1 MAAVLL
7 YKDNFQLLFSM
18 KQIVYTKL
26 CILTATYG
34 PAEGRRLIDGK
45 LVDYSNKET
54 FVPYTRDVL
63 PFLRAL
69 MCLSCDYDD
78 DDDAFDDDKKDNERM
93 VQEVTC
99 REGITSHNLDDG
111 DGHNIDD
118 GDQKP
123 AAISCN
129 MKIQTSQ
136 MQRSIQNAFPLMDS
150 PMNTVFGDCCPGT
163 TKVLKVEYSF
173 RDYYFYD
180 SSNDDD
186 TGVKTGVKTGDTNT
200 GGRTNHCI
208 SSQVFTS
215 TFREHEIPVIL
226 KRQEPLHLMNDDNYD
241 LAKNNPQME
250 EIGGKAK
257 PENGSKTDVK
267 MPSSPSRRLVH
278 NQQHLLLPVILPFL
292 EVRQRARC
300 QLVCRSWRDQVKEQ
314 GITAVIDVNDAALFP
329 KHMMNF
335 TAASSP
341 SIISLLR
348 TRQTS
353 LSDTS
358 SPPTSSSIH
367 SHQSRSILR
376 GLLKHSYASLESL
389 VLNDHIPL
397 QPAIDL
403 HPSLPHLRKLKRL
416 DISRIPSITDDTL
429 NLISTHIGKRL
440 EVLYVKGLRQI
451 SNQGI
456 VHLVKSCFNLRV
468 LDVSDVHQ
476 LSDDAGIA
484 IGNNLAK
491 LEVLHGKDN
500 YKLTNQSVDI
510 VTRNCKQLV
519 QITLWGNI
527 GLKHVDFS
535 VDTAT
540 HDDILQNSDNMP
552 RRPPLLNI
560 PPTKLILLNLW
571 GCHGLD
577 DTAAKRLTAL
587 PHLRS
592 LCVSECHRLTDQ
604 FIVEITQNL
613 PQLLHLKLRYLKR
626 ITDTSLEAITQL
638 MHLYSLDLSFC
649 TRLTI
654 EGICHLLKERC
665 NSLSELRLYA
675 CRQLQLEAF
684 VNNSTNGGRQL
695 VRALKS
701 VRDESTLSFLD
712 VRACQRQE
720 DQPHE
725 QYRTDNLFLKGMLDL
740 GFEKKLF
747 GLFTRPAKWNERVR
761 RRLVG
766 NLS

>member
-1 MAAVLL
+1 
-7 YKDNFQLLFSM
+7 M

-69 MCLSCDYDD
+69 MCLSGDYDDD

-123 AAISCN
+123 AAVSCN

-136 MQRSIQNAFPLMDS
+136 MQRSIQHAFPLMDS

-180 SSNDDD
+180 SSNDAD
-186 TGVKTGVKTGDTNT
+186 TNVKAGDINT
-200 GGRTNHCI
+200 GGRTTQQHVHCI
-208 SSQVFTS
+208 SSKVFTS

-226 KRQEPLHLMNDDNYD
+226 KRQEPLHLMNDDNYH
-241 LAKNNPQME
+241 LAENNPQME
-250 EIGGKAK
+250 EIGKTK
-257 PENGSKTDVK
+257 PEHGSKTDVK

-329 KHMMNF
+329 KH

-353 LSDTS
+353 LSDPS
-358 SPPTSSSIH
+358 SPPTSPSIH

-389 VLNDHIPL
+389 VLNDHLPL

-456 VHLVKSCFNLRV
+456 VHLVKSCCNLRV

-491 LEVLHGKDN
+491 LEVLHGKHLCWARGYGAT
-500 YKLTNQSVDI
+500 YK
-510 VTRNCKQLV
+510 
-519 QITLWGNI
+519 
-527 GLKHVDFS
+527 
-535 VDTAT
+535 
-540 HDDILQNSDNMP
+540 
-552 RRPPLLNI
+552 
-560 PPTKLILLNLW
+560 
-571 GCHGLD
+571 
-577 DTAAKRLTAL
+577 
-587 PHLRS
+587 
-592 LCVSECHRLTDQ
+592 
-604 FIVEITQNL
+604 
-613 PQLLHLKLRYLKR
+613 
-626 ITDTSLEAITQL
+626 
-638 MHLYSLDLSFC
+638 
-649 TRLTI
+649 
-654 EGICHLLKERC
+654 
-665 NSLSELRLYA
+665 
-675 CRQLQLEAF
+675 
-684 VNNSTNGGRQL
+684 
-695 VRALKS
+695 
-701 VRDESTLSFLD
+701 
-712 VRACQRQE
+712 
-720 DQPHE
+720 
-725 QYRTDNLFLKGMLDL
+725 
-740 GFEKKLF
+740 
-747 GLFTRPAKWNERVR
+747 
-761 RRLVG
+761 
-766 NLS
+766 